1 MKQLVLWVK
10 THWYQILI
18 GILALFLVFF
28 MPKMVFGDNTWTSM
42 NQVFL
47 VLLFVQYLL
56 YVIFKKVKLN
66 RGKEKDT
73 TQLVNVGSSV
83 IAVIIGFLFGLILM
97 LIVNPSQALEGFGVI
112 LVGGFNQGMESLGNM
127 IYYAVPVI
135 LTGLSVAFAFRTGL
149 FNIGATGQMT
159 MGAFTAVYIGVKWGA
174 LGAVP
179 GLHWLVAILGAAIAG
194 AIWGAIP
201 GLLKAFR
208 NVNEVVSSI
217 MLNYIAM
224 YLNTI
229 LIKKYIYN
237 QTYARAM
244 DIKTSAANPTL
255 NLDFLFPGS
264 SINAGIVVA
273 IVLVVLLYI
282 ILNKTTFGYE
292 LKAVGFNREASRY
305 AGINAKRNIVISM
318 MIAGAV
324 AGIAGGMLFLVVG
337 KNLKPTNV
345 LMAEGFTGIAISLL
359 GLNAPFGVLIAGLF
373 FGSLNQGGYYLQ
385 LLNFKPEIIDIIIA
399 VIIYMSALSLI
410 LQKFMKKN
418 INLMGRISSA
428 IRRRRGFE
436 DSPDAALPKET
447 MMGGDAE

>member
-208 NVNEVVSSI
+208 N
-217 MLNYIAM
+217 
-224 YLNTI
+224 
-229 LIKKYIYN
+229 
-237 QTYARAM
+237 
-244 DIKTSAANPTL
+244 
-255 NLDFLFPGS
+255 
-264 SINAGIVVA
+264 
-273 IVLVVLLYI
+273 
-282 ILNKTTFGYE
+282 
-292 LKAVGFNREASRY
+292 
-305 AGINAKRNIVISM
+305 
-318 MIAGAV
+318 
-324 AGIAGGMLFLVVG
+324 
-337 KNLKPTNV
+337 
-345 LMAEGFTGIAISLL
+345 
-359 GLNAPFGVLIAGLF
+359 
-373 FGSLNQGGYYLQ
+373 
-385 LLNFKPEIIDIIIA
+385 
-399 VIIYMSALSLI
+399 
-410 LQKFMKKN
+410 
-418 INLMGRISSA
+418 
-428 IRRRRGFE
+428 
-436 DSPDAALPKET
+436 
-447 MMGGDAE
+447 

>member
-1 MKQLVLWVK
+1 
-10 THWYQILI
+10 
-18 GILALFLVFF
+18 LFR
-28 MPKMVFGDNTWTSM
+28 S
-42 NQVFL
+42 
-47 VLLFVQYLL
+47 
-56 YVIFKKVKLN
+56 
-66 RGKEKDT
+66 
-73 TQLVNVGSSV
+73 
-83 IAVIIGFLFGLILM
+83 
-97 LIVNPSQALEGFGVI
+97 
-112 LVGGFNQGMESLGNM
+112 
-127 IYYAVPVI
+127 
-135 LTGLSVAFAFRTGL
+135 
-149 FNIGATGQMT
+149 
-159 MGAFTAVYIGVKWGA
+159 
-174 LGAVP
+174 
-179 GLHWLVAILGAAIAG
+179 
-194 AIWGAIP
+194 
-201 GLLKAFR
+201 
-208 NVNEVVSSI
+208 SSI

-264 SINAGIVVA
+264 SIDAGIVVA

-385 LLNFKPEIIDIIIA
+385 LLDFKPEIIDIIIA
-399 VIIYMSALSLI
+399 VIIYVSALSLI
-410 LQKFMKKN
+410 LQKFLSKILKKVMKK
-418 INLMGRISSA
+418 
-428 IRRRRGFE
+428 
-436 DSPDAALPKET
+436 PKEPLK
-447 MMGGDAE
+447 GGDAE